1 MMSNEEVALL
11 RISQENRESSFFNNE
26 DDFNSNDRI
35 SSLSNIPLT
44 ATITSRSAYPTII
57 FDDVRVDGNNI
68 NDILII
74 IIITIIITT
83 RL

>member
-1 MMSNEEVALL
+1 
-11 RISQENRESSFFNNE
+11 
-26 DDFNSNDRI
+26 
-35 SSLSNIPLT
+35 LT

-68 NDILII
+68 NAILMIIILII
-74 IIITIIITT
+74 TTT